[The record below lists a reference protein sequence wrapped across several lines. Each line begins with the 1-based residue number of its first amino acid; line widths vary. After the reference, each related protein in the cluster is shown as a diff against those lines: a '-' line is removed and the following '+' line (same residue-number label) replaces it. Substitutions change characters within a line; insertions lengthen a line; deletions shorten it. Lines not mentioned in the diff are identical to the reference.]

1 MLHTTEVRKK
11 HLRKEI
17 KEIKLE
23 AMSGSIKNYNSHV
36 NAYLINDEL
45 VSFESMSMWIKKE
58 QEIFE
63 QTLKEVGSK
72 SKRTCYY

>member
-23 AMSGSIKNYNSHV
+23 AMSGPIKNYNSHV

-45 VSFESMSMWIKKE
+45 VSFESMSM
-58 QEIFE
+58 
-63 QTLKEVGSK
+63 
-72 SKRTCYY
+72 